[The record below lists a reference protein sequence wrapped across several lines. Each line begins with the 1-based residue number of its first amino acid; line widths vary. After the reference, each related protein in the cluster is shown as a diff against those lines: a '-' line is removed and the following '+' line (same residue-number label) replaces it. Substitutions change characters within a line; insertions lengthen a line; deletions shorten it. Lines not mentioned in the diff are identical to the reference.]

1 MKVYLAKF
9 EKNDKVAYKI
19 GHTKWFQ
26 SHKRFEDPQYDVFDR
41 VSILNDINIQ
51 HTDARVARE
60 EAELVE
66 GCLRAFFPKNFRLEQ
81 HFITEEKVFD
91 GLSGITEM
99 FILSEGQTETFVVD
113 IFNRVKRNVGF
124 VKNER

>member
-9 EKNDKVAYKI
+9 LKNNQVAYKV

-26 SHKRFEDPQYDVFDR
+26 SHKRFADEQYKVFDR
-41 VSILNDINIQ
+41 VDIIDDIYIE

-60 EAELVE
+60 EAELIE
-66 GCLRAFFPKNFRLEQ
+66 ACLRAFFPKNFRLEP
-81 HFITEEKVFD
+81 HFMTEENVFD

-99 FILSEGQTETFVVD
+99 FILENDMTEEDVVSV
-113 IFNRVKRNVGF
+113 FRRVKRNVGF
-124 VKNER
+124 IKK